1 MSIPTLSSAETS
13 QGMSLRIYMSLSL
26 FSLTLPLPTPTQFL
40 CLHPEIHIT
49 S

>member
-1 MSIPTLSSAETS
+1 VT
-13 QGMSLRIYMSLSL
+13 LRIYMSLSL